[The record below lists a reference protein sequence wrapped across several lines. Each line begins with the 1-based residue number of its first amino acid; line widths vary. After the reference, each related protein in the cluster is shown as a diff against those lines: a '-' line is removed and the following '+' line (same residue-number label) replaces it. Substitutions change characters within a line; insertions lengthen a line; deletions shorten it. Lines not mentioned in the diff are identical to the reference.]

1 MGICIEIFL
10 ILLFKA
16 YLSSILA
23 LYQLWYSS
31 LYYKKKK
38 TLTGFISI
46 VVLENDVSV
55 SLFSCI
61 YDSFCSR
68 YS

>member
-1 MGICIEIFL
+1 MRICIEIFL

-23 LYQLWYSS
+23 FYQLWYSS
-31 LYYKKKK
+31 LYYKKK

-61 YDSFCSR
+61 YDSFCSQ

>member
-1 MGICIEIFL
+1 MRICIEIFL

-23 LYQLWYSS
+23 FYQLWYSS
-31 LYYKKKK
+31 LYYKKKM
-38 TLTGFISI
+38 LTGFISI

-61 YDSFCSR
+61 YDSFCSQ